1 MSQSVLGTLK
11 ACLLFLKTAFAA
23 RKSTGTGGEEGEN
36 KAGEAGRG
44 GEKGEKRE
52 NAIRTGISCK

>member
-1 MSQSVLGTLK
+1 
-11 ACLLFLKTAFAA
+11 LLYTPARKGVPFVFLKTAFAA

-44 GEKGEKRE
+44 GEKSEKRE
-52 NAIRTGISCK
+52 NAI

>member
-52 NAIRTGISCK
+52 NAI